1 MSDARVAPGASMTAE
16 ARKAEIRRVYDRL
29 ASVAAGLGLPAVERE
44 IREDRLAKLDEE
56 RLSVVLVGEFNRGKS
71 TLVNALLADG
81 DGPRLPVGI
90 TPTTAV
96 LTLVRRGDASAAEL
110 VRRSGKRESIDPSR
124 LAERLTVEGAAAD
137 AKGDDPIEH
146 VEVRTPSPW
155 LDPHVTLV
163 DTPGVNDLAEQRA
176 DITYGYLPRADAVL
190 FLLDATQILSASERR
205 FLEERVLRACR
216 DRLIFV
222 VTKVDLLSA
231 DELGEAVAFARQHLQ
246 PIVPEATLF
255 TVAAK
260 REMAKPPVGPA
271 ATPAPGDR
279 NEATTGAPNAAGP
292 ATDRND
298 ATTTPLTAAGLPAL
312 REHLTRTLG
321 AERRRLV
328 FDNALADAGR
338 LAGFLRQSV
347 AMRRRALDLPLDEL
361 AARVQKA
368 EARLSTGRRALG
380 DAVATAR
387 TEGAA
392 LKARVRQDVA
402 VFSQRLLVELP
413 LGLDEVD
420 PADIQAHLGAFLQD
434 VWRRFL
440 EAEGAMVAAELE
452 RIAEAALAVANESA
466 AGLGQQVAAELDL
479 PAGRF
484 ELDVSTFRYDA
495 TVFALGALGTT
506 IFLFVNALVGGLLTL
521 AAPIAAMLLRGRAAQ
536 EVRDEAKRR
545 APEAV
550 GAIAA
555 RIGPR
560 LDQAID
566 DFVGRLDEFLSEAA
580 AALSRGLGEVLT
592 SALAARRRVGAEAAP
607 ALAELDAAAVALKEA
622 ETGVADLRQGVWQD
636 GAWAS
641 STA

>member
-1 MSDARVAPGASMTAE
+1 MSAE
-16 ARKAEIRRVYDRL
+16 ARKIEIRGVYDRL
-29 ASVAAGLGLPAVERE
+29 ASVAAGLGLSAVERE
-44 IREDRLAKLDEE
+44 IRGDRLAKLDEE

-96 LTLVRRGDASAAEL
+96 LTLVRRGDVSGAEV
-110 VRRSGKRESIDPSR
+110 VRQSGRREPIDPAR
-124 LAERLTVEGAAAD
+124 LAERLTVEGAATDTQA
-137 AKGDDPIEH
+137 GDPIEH
-146 VEVRTPSPW
+146 VEVRAPSTW

-222 VTKVDLLSA
+222 VTKADLLSP
-231 DELGEAVAFARQHLQ
+231 DELREAVAFARQHLQ
-246 PIVPEATLF
+246 PIASEAPLF

-260 REMAKPPVGPA
+260 RALAKTTNGVAPDAPAPQAATSGDPA
-271 ATPAPGDR
+271 AV
-279 NEATTGAPNAAGP
+279 
-292 ATDRND
+292 
-298 ATTTPLTAAGLPAL
+298 AAGLPAL

-328 FDNALADAGR
+328 LDNALADAGR
-338 LAGFLRQSV
+338 LTGFLRQSV
-347 AMRRRALDLPLDEL
+347 AIRRRALELPLDEL
-361 AARVQKA
+361 AARVQQA

-380 DAVATAR
+380 DAATAAR
-387 TEGAA
+387 TEAA
-392 LKARVRQDVA
+392 GLKARVRQDVVA
-402 VFSQRLLVELP
+402 FKERLLAELP
-413 LGLDEVD
+413 AGLDAVE

-440 EAEGAMVAAELE
+440 EAEGALVAAELE
-452 RIAEAALAVANESA
+452 RIAEAALAVANDSA

-521 AAPIAAMLLRGRAAQ
+521 AAPIAAVLLRGRAAQ
-536 EVRDEAKRR
+536 EIRDEAKRR

-550 GAIAA
+550 AAIAA
-555 RIGPR
+555 RVGPR

-566 DFVGRLDEFLSEAA
+566 DFVGRLEEFLTEAA
-580 AALSRGLGEVLT
+580 AALARGLGEVLT
-592 SALAARRRVGAEAAP
+592 SALEARRRVGAEAAQG
-607 ALAELDAAAVALKEA
+607 LAELDAAAATLKDADEAVAE
-622 ETGVADLRQGVWQD
+622 LRQGVWQD